1 MKNSLFYMNRKNPQL
16 RLFIQNNIDYPTY
29 FDYATFNGSTSYSCG
44 FETNII
50 WEASYIITFN
60 SSAIILKNHIGEF
73 YFDEDGDGNNEKF
86 GDRTGSHSPKSSISF
101 GTKINLSDQ
110 LTLNLDANYKDE
122 FYFDEQNDHKS
133 NSYSLFNGSLAYS
146 KDNFSLSLWGKNL
159 SDE

>member
-1 MKNSLFYMNRKNPQL
+1 MCEVSN
-16 RLFIQNNIDYPTY
+16 
-29 FDYATFNGSTSYSCG
+29 
-44 FETNII
+44 
-50 WEASYIITFN
+50 IITFN

-159 SDE
+159 SNEKYAVRGYSFVLLPSTATEYTDSKRDYRSYGEKKSFGITFKYSF